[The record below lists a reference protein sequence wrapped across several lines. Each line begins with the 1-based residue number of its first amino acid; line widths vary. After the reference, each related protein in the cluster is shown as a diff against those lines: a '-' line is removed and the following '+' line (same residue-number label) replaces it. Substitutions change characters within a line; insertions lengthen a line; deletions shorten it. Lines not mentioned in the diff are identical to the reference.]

1 MAALLNARSHGGKES
16 FTQKSAQKHT
26 LPPIIHVSRA
36 TVTFWFRCAR
46 EWWSEKWKSIALLS
60 AYRVPEAGS
69 KYNHFALQSMSHA
82 VISMAPS
89 APSAS
94 HSKVLDA
101 SVLRKLCWPSDKTSK
116 SSAFS
121 PWLGSDHKFFLQS
134 QASSWAPWAMTSLL
148 FSRDWG
154 KGAFN
159 CFVDQVLIFTPLE
172 IILF

>member
-1 MAALLNARSHGGKES
+1 MHEATEEKKAVPRSQHRSTHSLQLSTYLGPLWPFGLGVQGS
-16 FTQKSAQKHT
+16 DGVRNGNQSPCF
-26 LPPIIHVSRA
+26 PPIECSKLA
-36 TVTFWFRCAR
+36 
-46 EWWSEKWKSIALLS
+46 
-60 AYRVPEAGS
+60 S

-134 QASSWAPWAMTSLL
+134 QASSWAPWAITSLL